1 MAVLLGADGLT
12 LSCLEGRAAVSFS
25 TAGGRLHLSS
35 WRLSPS
41 QWLEAVNFSTASGR
55 LLLSGCWPSPFER
68 QAAVSS

>member
-12 LSCLEGRAAVSFS
+12 LFCLERRAAVSFS

-41 QWLEAVNFSTASGR
+41 QQLEAVNFSTAGGR
-55 LLLSGCWPSPFER
+55 LLLNGWRPSPLER
-68 QAAVSS
+68 LVAVSS